1 MRGRFVFGAV
11 PAALFAIGMT
21 TAVGQEPAD
30 QPDFPTTVF
39 NEGERSAA
47 ISVGDLAASIT
58 MERLPEVDPDLD
70 FPVLR
75 VSVEDAEVLR
85 AVGAGSSLDFPA
97 AEASIADIDPTNEF
111 EEVYFTSYSGGAH
124 CCSLVIVA
132 THTDRGWTA
141 TEVGEFDGDG
151 GFLEDV
157 DGDGTAEIVT
167 TDDRFLYRF
176 DCYSCSAAPL
186 RVITIRDG
194 AVVELSDDP
203 RFRDAHR
210 RWLEQIEE
218 DVEPERRWSSPG
230 FLAGWMAARIRLGD
244 GEAAWRDLT
253 DHWDFE
259 GDPGAVTCLTGA
271 EVDKCPRK
279 SRTLLKFPE
288 RLKLFLEQNGYGF

>member
-1 MRGRFVFGAV
+1 MPGRFLFGAV
-11 PAALFAIGMT
+11 PAAFLALSAI
-21 TAVGQEPAD
+21 TAAGQEPAD

-39 NEGERSAA
+39 VEGERSAA
-47 ISVGDLAASIT
+47 ISAGDLAAGIT
-58 MERLPEVDPDLD
+58 VERLPEVDPDLD

-75 VSVEDAEVLR
+75 VAVKGAEVLR

-97 AEASIADIDPTNEF
+97 AEASIAEIDPTNDF
-111 EEVYFTSYSGGAH
+111 EEIYFTSYSGGAH
-124 CCSLVIVA
+124 CCSRVIVA
-132 THTDRGWTA
+132 THTAGGWTA

-151 GFLEDV
+151 GFLEDI

-186 RVITIRDG
+186 RVITVRNG
-194 AVVELSDDP
+194 TVLELSGDP

-218 DVEPERRWSSPG
+218 DIEPGRRWSSPG
-230 FLAGWMAARIRLGD
+230 FLAGWMATRIRLGD
-244 GEAAWRDLT
+244 GEAAWQELI
-253 DHWDFE
+253 DHWDFDS
-259 GDPGAVTCLTGA
+259 DPGSVTCLTGA
-271 EVDKCPRK
+271 EADKCPRR
-279 SRTLLKFPE
+279 SRTVLKFPE